1 MEQQR
6 SHFVLLS
13 SEAFFAQKKIK
24 LERFKEMKM
33 KEATRFKKIVQIT
46 RFEYELKV
54 KFILVSTST
63 EWSIRDIFFSLLK

>member
-1 MEQQR
+1 M
-6 SHFVLLS
+6 LS

-63 EWSIRDIFFSLLK
+63 E